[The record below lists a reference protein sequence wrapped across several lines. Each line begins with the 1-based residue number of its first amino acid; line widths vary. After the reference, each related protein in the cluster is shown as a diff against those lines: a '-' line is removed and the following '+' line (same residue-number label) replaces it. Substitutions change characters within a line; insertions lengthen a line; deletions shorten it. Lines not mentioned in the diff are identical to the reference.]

1 MWASLI
7 RVAGLPTGMLT
18 APSYCSDAVIY
29 DGTAVSV
36 DKGRTTDDVCQD
48 FSEAF
53 DSVPHNILLSRV
65 ERYGFGGWMDE
76 EPKEWWSMAQCPL
89 PEVKWPTW
97 CCFLLRDPQLFSLV
111 SRAARERM
119 QYVSVG
125 HFWSKAGRN
134 GREGLA
140 PVQAQST
147 SEPLVVVQEEEKAS
161 KRGRCVTVSLVK
173 MEIYS
178 PVVFLHTDFVL
189 SVVSNVCMQ

>member
-1 MWASLI
+1 
-7 RVAGLPTGMLT
+7 
-18 APSYCSDAVIY
+18 
-29 DGTAVSV
+29 
-36 DKGRTTDDVCQD
+36 
-48 FSEAF
+48 
-53 DSVPHNILLSRV
+53 
-65 ERYGFGGWMDE
+65 
-76 EPKEWWSMAQCPL
+76 
-89 PEVKWPTW
+89 
-97 CCFLLRDPQLFSLV
+97 
-111 SRAARERM
+111 M

-161 KRGRCVTVSLVK
+161 KRGRCVTVSPIK

-189 SVVSNVCMQ
+189 SVVSGVCMQ

>member
-97 CCFLLRDPQLFSLV
+97 CCFLLEGPTALQFGVQGSM
-111 SRAARERM
+111 REDAVCKCWALLE
-119 QYVSVG
+119 QG
-125 HFWSKAGRN
+125 WKK
-134 GREGLA
+134 REGR
-140 PVQAQST
+140 VGTGTST
-147 SEPLVVVQEEEKAS
+147 KHLRAIGGSAGGGKSLKAWQMCHHIA
-161 KRGRCVTVSLVK
+161 R
-173 MEIYS
+173 
-178 PVVFLHTDFVL
+178 
-189 SVVSNVCMQ
+189 

>member
-1 MWASLI
+1 
-7 RVAGLPTGMLT
+7 
-18 APSYCSDAVIY
+18 
-29 DGTAVSV
+29 
-36 DKGRTTDDVCQD
+36 
-48 FSEAF
+48 
-53 DSVPHNILLSRV
+53 
-65 ERYGFGGWMDE
+65 
-76 EPKEWWSMAQCPL
+76 
-89 PEVKWPTW
+89 
-97 CCFLLRDPQLFSLV
+97 
-111 SRAARERM
+111 M

-134 GREGLA
+134 RREGLA
-140 PVQAQST
+140 LVQAQST